1 MMKSQIGLGVLSIP
15 SAFDALGIIPGIIC
29 LLTVAALTSWSDY
42 VIGMFKLR
50 HREIWGIDDA
60 AGLMF
65 GKVGQ
70 EFLGVAFV
78 LCESEI
84 FINGMTY

>member
-1 MMKSQIGLGVLSIP
+1 MKSQIGLGVLSIP

-29 LLTVAALTSWSDY
+29 LLIVAALTSWSDY

-65 GKVGQ
+65 GRVGQ

-78 LCESEI
+78 LCKLEDLSLKL
-84 FINGMTY
+84 YDC